1 MAERRRSTRRRRGV
15 PALGG
20 GRGGGRLAEG
30 AGREEKRTLSRGRAL
45 SIPRLLC
52 GRGQASL
59 CARCRQL
66 ASGGSRA
73 CAPPSWHRAA
83 LVSRAQRGGA
93 DPPCPLSLPRCLVP
107 STVPATGKCKQEPAF
122 PASNRRK
129 RKKPVHP
136 ARVGVGPT
144 QGHERWPPLS
154 LPHRQAPESPRW
166 TPGERW
172 PPLPQCP

>member
-1 MAERRRSTRRRRGV
+1 MTGGERGGKEAEHEAEAGESWHQGGAGGASRRGPGERRRG
-15 PALGG
+15 PCHA
-20 GRGGGRLAEG
+20 A
-30 AGREEKRTLSRGRAL
+30 A
-45 SIPRLLC
+45 LC

-73 CAPPSWHRAA
+73 CPPPSWHSAA

-129 RKKPVHP
+129 KKKPVHP

-144 QGHERWPPLS
+144 QGHARWPPLS